1 MQTYKNLIKVKK
13 SPMKHSKIAI
23 IGAGFVGSTTA
34 YSLLLQNIA
43 AEIILV
49 DINEIRCR
57 GEILDLS
64 DALSFDGTSQIRSG
78 SARDAAQADIIVIAA
93 GKPQKINESRTE
105 LLAANT
111 GIINDVFKEI
121 KPINPQAIVII
132 ITNPVDLITHQAQ
145 QIADLPYNQVFGS
158 GTFLDTQRLHSIIA
172 HKLHI
177 SEQSVDAYILGE
189 HGDTQF
195 AAWSSAKIGG
205 IPALNYPGLT
215 EKDLHTIAMDVKNK
229 AYEIISCKGATYY
242 GIAACVARM
251 CKAIIFDQKLVL
263 PLSVYNEQFDT
274 CLSMPVVLGENG
286 VEKILPI
293 ELSSNEQAALIA
305 SANQLKKLMNS
316 H

>member
-1 MQTYKNLIKVKK
+1 
-13 SPMKHSKIAI
+13 MKHSKIAI

-34 YSLLLQNIA
+34 YALLLQNIA

-78 SARDAAQADIIVIAA
+78 SAQDAAQADIVIIAA
-93 GKPQKINESRTE
+93 GKPQKINESRPE

-111 GIINDVFKEI
+111 EIINAVFKEI

-132 ITNPVDLITHQAQ
+132 ITNPVDLITYQAQ
-145 QIADLPYNQVFGS
+145 QIAGLPRNQVFGS
-158 GTFLDTQRLHSIIA
+158 GTFLDTQRLRSIVS
-172 HKLHI
+172 HKLTI

-195 AAWSSAKIGG
+195 AAWSSAKVGG
-205 IPALNYPGLT
+205 IPVLDFPGIT
-215 EKDLHTIAMDVKNK
+215 EKDLQTMATEVRNK

-263 PLSVYNEQFDT
+263 PLSVYTEKFGI

-286 VEKILPI
+286 VEETLSLP
-293 ELSSNEQAALIA
+293 LNNNEE
-305 SANQLKKLMNS
+305 KKLDESAKTLKMLAKQ
-316 H
+316 